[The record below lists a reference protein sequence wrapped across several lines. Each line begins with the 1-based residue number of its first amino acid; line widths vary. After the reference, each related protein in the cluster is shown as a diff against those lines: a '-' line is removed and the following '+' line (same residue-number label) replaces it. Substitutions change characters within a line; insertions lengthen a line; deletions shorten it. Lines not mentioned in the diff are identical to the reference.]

1 MFKEWLKADIEKA
14 SKKSNRVV
22 ISDPMRFLTFV
33 VKNLSDY
40 TVLTLNSAA
49 EEMDAR
55 LQAQTS
61 HAGSKVIFLC
71 FFPARDI
78 TQLVEF
84 SGIGGFIN
92 MDNPDNYLRN
102 KIYHELKQNIT
113 LSESKLLLSAML
125 SDGKP
130 LTWWRGIVNETIEP
144 FDLKEHLHLVI
155 KNPKQYQICHDER
168 IFTVLRD
175 EIFKIIGKPSIPLDA
190 PALVRA
196 LTDALFTGLV
206 ENKLTIPQRDIYNWW
221 ANTNDLIP
229 KLRNL
234 SADWKI
240 PANVSPLKSNPDYP
254 FEALDRQLLVE
265 IGQRLRKNTAIA
277 DLTEFVR
284 RRVESSDAASLKPHW
299 LKDLLVLLDFDTSEM
314 YLYGTMKKVT
324 EYYATKYVMLDTAL
338 RHLYDKW
345 LSEPELLQPLQEI
358 YESHNKALLGT
369 WFTVTP
375 ANYSPTQLGIIES
388 ALKSSPKA
396 AVLVC
401 DGLRLEIA
409 EAIAEKLSDYSE
421 TNRQTEYAKLPS
433 VTESGMSALFGLD
446 EVVDSTAH
454 RFNQLRKSLP
464 KVEIIQYLNLGNAV
478 LSNKL
483 VVMFG
488 DIDQVGE
495 HKGLAGLSDINNYEI
510 ELVEAVKRLHRM
522 GYDDVY
528 ITSDHGFV
536 ITGLLDEA
544 SKVPAPS
551 GVDVKERFFL
561 ADEYIFDSKFIRR
574 EDSFPGSKYQYYAKT
589 DKPFRT
595 RGAYGYSH
603 GGFTPQECLIP
614 LYRFSSKDKHS
625 GIGVKILNKETL
637 TSVSGQ
643 FFTVRLKGNEASI
656 GQRVKVILYNN
667 GVQDSSTILKLDD
680 NCEAS
685 CELELTGDT
694 MSIIVQDAKT
704 NNQLDNA
711 SVKKAFSRDLDDLF
725 S

>member
-1 MFKEWLKADIEKA
+1 MFKEWLKADIERA
-14 SKKSNRVV
+14 AKKSNRVV
-22 ISDPMRFLTFV
+22 ISDPTRFLTFA
-33 VKNLSDY
+33 VKDLSDY
-40 TVLTLNSAA
+40 TVLTLNSAS

-71 FFPARDI
+71 FFPANDI

-102 KIYHELKQNIT
+102 KLYQELHQNIT
-113 LSESKLLLSAML
+113 LQESKLLLSALL
-125 SDGKP
+125 SNGKP
-130 LTWWRGIVNETIEP
+130 LTWWRGIINETIEP
-144 FDLKEHLHLVI
+144 FDLKEHLHLLI
-155 KNPKQYQICHDER
+155 KDPKQYQICHDEQ
-168 IFTVLRD
+168 IFAVLRD
-175 EIFKIIGKPSIPLDA
+175 EVFKIMGKTSIPIDA

-196 LTDALFTGLV
+196 LTDTLFTGLV
-206 ENKLTIPQRDIYNWW
+206 ENKLSVAQREIYYWW

-229 KLRNL
+229 VLRNF
-234 SADWKI
+234 AANWII
-240 PANVSPLKSNPDYP
+240 PANASPVKANPIHP
-254 FEALDRQLLVE
+254 FEALDRLLLVV
-265 IGQRLRKNTAIA
+265 INHRLRNNETVT

-284 RRVESSDAASLKPHW
+284 QRVKSSEASYLKPRW

-314 YLYGTMKKVT
+314 YLYGTLKKLS
-324 EYYATKYVMLDTAL
+324 EYYVTKFALLDGAL

-345 LSEPELLQPLQEI
+345 LSEPELLKPLQEI
-358 YESHNKALLGT
+358 YELHNKALLGT
-369 WFTVTP
+369 WFAVVP
-375 ANYSPTQLGIIES
+375 KNYSPTQLGLIES
-388 ALKSSPKA
+388 VLKSSTKV

-409 EAIAEKLSDYSE
+409 EAIARELSDYTE
-421 TNRQTEYAKLPS
+421 IKRRTEYAKLPS
-433 VTESGMSALFGLD
+433 VTENGMSALFGID
-446 EVVDSTAH
+446 KVVNSTAQ
-454 RFNQLRKSLP
+454 RFNRLRDSLP
-464 KVEIIQYLNLGNAV
+464 EVEIIQYLNLGNTV
-478 LSNKL
+478 SSKKL
-483 VVMFG
+483 VIMFG

-495 HKGLAGLSDINNYEI
+495 HKGLAGLRDINNYEA
-510 ELVEAVKRLHRM
+510 ELVEAVKRLHRT

-561 ADEYIFDSKFIRR
+561 TDEYISESKIIRR
-574 EDSFPGSKYQYYAKT
+574 EDSFPGSIYQYYAKS

-603 GGFTPQECLIP
+603 GGFTPQECIIP

-625 GIGVKILNKETL
+625 GIEVKIINKDAL

-643 FFTVRLKGNEASI
+643 FFTVRLKGNDASV
-656 GQRVKVILYNN
+656 GQRVKVILYKN
-667 GVQDSSTILKLDD
+667 GVQDSSTILKLDG

-685 CELELTGDT
+685 CELELTGDN
-694 MSIIVQDAKT
+694 MSIIVQDAQT

-711 SVKKAFSRDLDDLF
+711 PVKKAFSRDLDDLF

>member
-1 MFKEWLKADIEKA
+1 MFKEWLKADIEKTT
-14 SKKSNRVV
+14 KKSNRVV
-22 ISDPMRFLTFV
+22 ISDPTRFLTFV
-33 VKNLSDY
+33 VKDLSDY

-71 FFPARDI
+71 FFAACDI

-102 KIYHELKQNIT
+102 KLYHELHQNIT
-113 LSESKLLLSAML
+113 LPESKLLLSAML

-130 LTWWRGIVNETIEP
+130 LAWWRGIVTGTIEP
-144 FDLKEHLHLVI
+144 LDLNEHLHLLI
-155 KNPKQYQICHDER
+155 KDPKQYQICHDER
-168 IFTVLRD
+168 IFAVLRD
-175 EIFKIIGKPSIPLDA
+175 EVFKIIGKPSIPLDTS
-190 PALVRA
+190 ALVQA
-196 LTDALFTGLV
+196 LTDALFTALV
-206 ENKLTIPQRDIYNWW
+206 ENKLTISQRDIYNWW

-229 KLRNL
+229 ILRNL
-234 SADWKI
+234 AADWKI
-240 PANVSPLKSNPDYP
+240 PANASPLKANPNHP
-254 FEALDRQLLVE
+254 FNALDRQLLVA
-265 IGQRLRKNTAIA
+265 IGQRLRKNATVA
-277 DLTEFVR
+277 DLTEFVKK
-284 RRVESSDAASLKPHW
+284 RVESSEAYSLKPQW
-299 LKDLLVLLDFDTSEM
+299 LRDLLVLLDFDTSEM

-324 EYYATKYVMLDTAL
+324 EYYATKFVILDTAL
-338 RHLYDKW
+338 RHLYNKW
-345 LSEPELLQPLQEI
+345 LSEPEILQPLQEL

-369 WFTVTP
+369 WFEVAP
-375 ANYSPTQLGIIES
+375 ANYSPTQLGLIES
-388 ALKSSPKA
+388 AFKSSSKV

-409 EAIAEKLSDYSE
+409 EAIARELSNDTE
-421 TNRQTEYAKLPS
+421 IKRRTEYAKLPS
-433 VTESGMSALFGLD
+433 VTENGMSALFGLD
-446 EVVDSTAH
+446 EVVDSTAK
-454 RFNQLRKSLP
+454 RFNQLRKALP
-464 KVEIIQYLNLGNAV
+464 EVEIIQYLNL
-478 LSNKL
+478 SNVVSSEKL

-495 HKGLAGLSDINNYEI
+495 HKGLAGLRDINNYEI

-561 ADEYIFDSKFIRR
+561 TDEYISESNFIRR
-574 EDSFPGSKYQYYAKT
+574 EDSFPGSIYQYYAKT

-603 GGFTPQECLIP
+603 GGFTPQECIIP
-614 LYRFSSKDKHS
+614 LYRLSSKDKYS
-625 GIGVKILNKETL
+625 GIEIKIINKDAL

-643 FFTVRLKGNEASI
+643 FFTVRLKGNDTSI

-680 NCEAS
+680 NCEVS
-685 CELELTGDT
+685 CELELTGDN
-694 MSIIVQDAKT
+694 MSIIVQDVKT

-711 SVKKAFSRDLDDLF
+711 QVKKAFSRDLDDLF

>member
-1 MFKEWLKADIEKA
+1 MFKEWLKADIEKVLQ
-14 SKKSNRVV
+14 KSNRVV
-22 ISDPMRFLTFV
+22 ISDPTRFLTFA
-33 VKNLSDY
+33 VKDLSDY
-40 TVLTLNSAA
+40 AVLTLNSAS

-71 FFPARDI
+71 FFPAREL

-102 KIYHELKQNIT
+102 KLYQELHQNIT
-113 LSESKLLLSAML
+113 LPESKLLLSAML
-125 SDGKP
+125 SDGKS
-130 LTWWRGIVNETIEP
+130 LTWWHGIVNENIEP
-144 FDLKEHLHLVI
+144 LNLKEHLHLLI
-155 KNPKQYQICHDER
+155 KDPKQYQICHDER
-168 IFTVLRD
+168 IFAVLRD
-175 EIFKIIGKPSIPLDA
+175 EVFKIIGKPSIPIDA
-190 PALVRA
+190 SALVRA
-196 LTDALFTGLV
+196 LTDTLFIGLV
-206 ENKLTIPQRDIYNWW
+206 ENNLSVEQREIYYWW
-221 ANTNDLIP
+221 ANTNDVIP
-229 KLRNL
+229 VLRNF
-234 SADWKI
+234 AANWI
-240 PANVSPLKSNPDYP
+240 VPANSSPIKANPTHP
-254 FEALDRQLLVE
+254 FEALDRLLLVA
-265 IGQRLRKNTAIA
+265 IDHRLHNNETIA

-284 RRVESSDAASLKPHW
+284 RRVKSTEATSLKPQW
-299 LKDLLVLLDFDTSEM
+299 LTDLLVLLDFDTSEI
-314 YLYGTMKKVT
+314 YLYGSMKKVT
-324 EYYATKYVMLDTAL
+324 EYYVTKFALLDTAL

-369 WFTVTP
+369 WFAVVRK
-375 ANYSPTQLGIIES
+375 NYLPTQLGLIES
-388 ALKSSPKA
+388 VLKSSTKV

-409 EAIAEKLSDYSE
+409 EAIARKLSDY
-421 TNRQTEYAKLPS
+421 TVIKRQTEYTKLPS
-433 VTESGMSALFGLD
+433 VTENGMSALFGID
-446 EVVDSTAH
+446 KVVNSTAQ
-454 RFNQLRKSLP
+454 RFNRLRNSLP
-464 KVEIIQYLNLGNAV
+464 EVEIIQYLNLGNAV
-478 LSNKL
+478 SSNKL
-483 VVMFG
+483 VVLFG

-495 HKGLAGLSDINNYEI
+495 HKGLAGLRDINNYEV
-510 ELVEAVKRLHRM
+510 ELVQSIKRLHRI

-544 SKVPAPS
+544 SKVHAPS
-551 GVDVKERFFL
+551 EVDVKERFFL
-561 ADEYIFDSKFIRR
+561 TDEYIAESNFIRR
-574 EDSFPGSKYQYYAKT
+574 EDPFPGGKYQYYAKT

-603 GGFTPQECLIP
+603 GGFTPQECIIP

-625 GIGVKILNKETL
+625 GIEVNIINKDAL

-643 FFTVRLKGNEASI
+643 FFTVRLKGNDASI
-656 GQRVKVILYNN
+656 GQRVKLILYNN
-667 GVQDSSTILKLDD
+667 GVQERPVIVKFND

-685 CELELTGDT
+685 CELELTGENV
-694 MSIIVQDAKT
+694 SIIVQDAQT

-711 SVKKAFSRDLDDLF
+711 QVKKAFSRDLDDLF

>member
-1 MFKEWLKADIEKA
+1 MFKEWLKADIDRA
-14 SKKSNRVV
+14 SEKSNRVV
-22 ISDPMRFLTFV
+22 ISDPTRFLTFV
-33 VKNLSDY
+33 VKDLSDY

-61 HAGSKVIFLC
+61 HVGSKVIFLC
-71 FFPARDI
+71 FFATRDI

-84 SGIGGFIN
+84 SGIGGFID

-102 KIYHELKQNIT
+102 KLYHELHQNIT
-113 LSESKLLLSAML
+113 LPESKLLLSAML

-130 LTWWRGIVNETIEP
+130 LTWWRGIVTGTIEP
-144 FDLKEHLHLVI
+144 LDLNEHLHLLI
-155 KNPKQYQICHDER
+155 KDPKQYQICNDER
-168 IFTVLRD
+168 IFAVLRD
-175 EIFKIIGKPSIPLDA
+175 EVFKIIGKPSIPLDA

-229 KLRNL
+229 ILRNL
-234 SADWKI
+234 AADWKK
-240 PANVSPLKSNPDYP
+240 PTNASPLKSNPDYP

-284 RRVESSDAASLKPHW
+284 RRVDSSNAASLKPHW
-299 LKDLLVLLDFDTSEM
+299 LRDLLVLLDFDTSEM
-314 YLYGTMKKVT
+314 YLYGTLKKVT
-324 EYYATKYVMLDTAL
+324 EYYATKFVILDTAL

-369 WFTVTP
+369 WFAVVP
-375 ANYSPTQLGIIES
+375 KQYSPTQLGLIES
-388 ALKSSPKA
+388 VLKSSTKV

-409 EAIAEKLSDYSE
+409 EAIARELSDYSE
-421 TNRQTEYAKLPS
+421 INRQTEYAKLPS
-433 VTESGMSALFGLD
+433 VTENGMSALFGLD
-446 EVVDSTAH
+446 EVVDSTAP

-464 KVEIIQYLNLGNAV
+464 EVKILRYLNLGNAV

-495 HKGLAGLSDINNYEI
+495 HKGLAGLRDINNYEA
-510 ELVEAVKRLHRM
+510 ELVEAVKRLHRI

-544 SKVPAPS
+544 SKVIAPA

-561 ADEYIFDSKFIRR
+561 TDEYISESKFIRR
-574 EDSFPGSKYQYYAKT
+574 EDSFLGSIYQYYAKT

-625 GIGVKILNKETL
+625 GIEVKIINKDTL

-667 GVQDSSTILKLDD
+667 GAQDSSTILKLDD

-694 MSIIVQDAKT
+694 MSIIVQDTKI

-711 SVKKAFSRDLDDLF
+711 HVKKAFSRDLDDLF

>member
-1 MFKEWLKADIEKA
+1 M
-14 SKKSNRVV
+14 
-22 ISDPMRFLTFV
+22 
-33 VKNLSDY
+33 
-40 TVLTLNSAA
+40 
-49 EEMDAR
+49 
-55 LQAQTS
+55 
-61 HAGSKVIFLC
+61 
-71 FFPARDI
+71 
-78 TQLVEF
+78 
-84 SGIGGFIN
+84 
-92 MDNPDNYLRN
+92 
-102 KIYHELKQNIT
+102 
-113 LSESKLLLSAML
+113 
-125 SDGKP
+125 
-130 LTWWRGIVNETIEP
+130 
-144 FDLKEHLHLVI
+144 
-155 KNPKQYQICHDER
+155 
-168 IFTVLRD
+168 
-175 EIFKIIGKPSIPLDA
+175 
-190 PALVRA
+190 
-196 LTDALFTGLV
+196 
-206 ENKLTIPQRDIYNWW
+206 
-221 ANTNDLIP
+221 
-229 KLRNL
+229 
-234 SADWKI
+234 
-240 PANVSPLKSNPDYP
+240 
-254 FEALDRQLLVE
+254 
-265 IGQRLRKNTAIA
+265 
-277 DLTEFVR
+277 
-284 RRVESSDAASLKPHW
+284 
-299 LKDLLVLLDFDTSEM
+299 
-314 YLYGTMKKVT
+314 T
-324 EYYATKYVMLDTAL
+324 EYYANKFVILDTAL

-369 WFTVTP
+369 WFAVVP
-375 ANYSPTQLGIIES
+375 KQYSPTQLGLIES
-388 ALKSSPKA
+388 VLKSSTKV

-409 EAIAEKLSDYSE
+409 EAIARELSDYSE
-421 TNRQTEYAKLPS
+421 INRQTEYAKLPS
-433 VTESGMSALFGLD
+433 VTENGMSALFGLD
-446 EVVDSTAH
+446 EVVDSTAP

-464 KVEIIQYLNLGNAV
+464 EVKILRYLNLGNAV

-495 HKGLAGLSDINNYEI
+495 HKGLAGLRDINNYEA
-510 ELVEAVKRLHRM
+510 ELVEAVKRLHRI

-544 SKVPAPS
+544 SKVIAPA

-561 ADEYIFDSKFIRR
+561 TDEYISESKFIRR
-574 EDSFPGSKYQYYAKT
+574 EDSFLGSIYQYYAKT

-625 GIGVKILNKETL
+625 GIEVKIINKDTL

-667 GVQDSSTILKLDD
+667 GAQDSSTILKLDD

-694 MSIIVQDAKT
+694 MSIIVQDTKI

-711 SVKKAFSRDLDDLF
+711 HVKKAFSRDLDDLF

>member
-1 MFKEWLKADIEKA
+1 MFKEWLKADIERA
-14 SKKSNRVV
+14 AKKSNRVV
-22 ISDPMRFLTFV
+22 ISDPTRFLTFA
-33 VKNLSDY
+33 VKDLSDY
-40 TVLTLNSAA
+40 TVLTLNSAS

-71 FFPARDI
+71 FFPANDI

-102 KIYHELKQNIT
+102 KLYQELHQNIT
-113 LSESKLLLSAML
+113 LQESKLLLSALL
-125 SDGKP
+125 SNGKP
-130 LTWWRGIVNETIEP
+130 LTWWRGIINETIEP
-144 FDLKEHLHLVI
+144 FDLKEHLHLLI
-155 KNPKQYQICHDER
+155 KDPKQYQICHDEQ
-168 IFTVLRD
+168 IFAVLRD
-175 EIFKIIGKPSIPLDA
+175 EVFKIMGKPSIPIDA

-196 LTDALFTGLV
+196 LTDTLFTGLV
-206 ENKLTIPQRDIYNWW
+206 ENKLSVAQREIYYWW

-229 KLRNL
+229 VLRNF
-234 SADWKI
+234 AANWII
-240 PANVSPLKSNPDYP
+240 PANASPVKANPIHP
-254 FEALDRQLLVE
+254 FEALDRLLLVV
-265 IGQRLRKNTAIA
+265 INHRLRNNETVT

-284 RRVESSDAASLKPHW
+284 QRVKSSEASYLKPRW

-314 YLYGTMKKVT
+314 YLYGTLKKLS
-324 EYYATKYVMLDTAL
+324 EYYVTKFALLDGAL

-345 LSEPELLQPLQEI
+345 LSEPELLKPLQEI
-358 YESHNKALLGT
+358 YELHNKALLGT
-369 WFTVTP
+369 WFAVVP
-375 ANYSPTQLGIIES
+375 KNYSPTQLGLIES
-388 ALKSSPKA
+388 VLKSSTKV

-409 EAIAEKLSDYSE
+409 EAIARELSDYTE
-421 TNRQTEYAKLPS
+421 IKRRTEYAKLPS
-433 VTESGMSALFGLD
+433 VTENGMSALFGID
-446 EVVDSTAH
+446 KVVNSTAQ
-454 RFNQLRKSLP
+454 RFNRLRDSLP
-464 KVEIIQYLNLGNAV
+464 EVEIIQYLNLGNTV
-478 LSNKL
+478 SSKKL
-483 VVMFG
+483 VIMFG

-495 HKGLAGLSDINNYEI
+495 HKGLAGLRDINNYEA
-510 ELVEAVKRLHRM
+510 ELVEAVKRLHRT

-561 ADEYIFDSKFIRR
+561 TDEYISESKIIRR
-574 EDSFPGSKYQYYAKT
+574 EDSFPGSIYQYYAKS

-603 GGFTPQECLIP
+603 GGFTPQECIIP

-625 GIGVKILNKETL
+625 GIEVKIINKDAL

-643 FFTVRLKGNEASI
+643 FFTVRLKGNDASV
-656 GQRVKVILYNN
+656 GQRVKVILYKN
-667 GVQDSSTILKLDD
+667 GVQDSSTILKLDG

-685 CELELTGDT
+685 CELELTGDN
-694 MSIIVQDAKT
+694 MSIIVQDAQT

-711 SVKKAFSRDLDDLF
+711 PVKKAFSRDLDDLF

>member
-1 MFKEWLKADIEKA
+1 MFKEWLKADIERA
-14 SKKSNRVV
+14 AKKSNRVV
-22 ISDPMRFLTFV
+22 ISDPTRFLTFA
-33 VKNLSDY
+33 VKDLSDF
-40 TVLTLNSAA
+40 TVLTLNSDAD
-49 EEMDAR
+49 EMEAR

-92 MDNPDNYLRN
+92 MDSPDNYLRN
-102 KIYHELKQNIT
+102 KLYQELHQNIT

-125 SDGKP
+125 SDGKS

-144 FDLKEHLHLVI
+144 LDLKEHLHLLI
-155 KNPKQYQICHDER
+155 KDPKQYQISHDER
-168 IFTVLRD
+168 IFAVLRD
-175 EIFKIIGKPSIPLDA
+175 EVFKVIGKPSIPLDA
-190 PALVRA
+190 AALIGI
-196 LTDALFTGLV
+196 LTETLFMGLV
-206 ENKLTIPQRDIYNWW
+206 ENKLSTHQRDIYNWW
-221 ANTNDLIP
+221 ANRNDLFPI
-229 KLRNL
+229 LRNL
-234 SADWKI
+234 AADWKI
-240 PANVSPLKSNPDYP
+240 PGNASPLKANPNHP
-254 FEALDRQLLVE
+254 FDALDRQLLVA
-265 IGQRLRKNTAIA
+265 IGQRLRKGATVA
-277 DLTEFVR
+277 DLTEFVKK
-284 RRVESSDAASLKPHW
+284 RVESSEAYSLKPQW
-299 LKDLLVLLDFDTSEM
+299 LKDLLVLLDFDTSDM

-324 EYYATKYVMLDTAL
+324 EYYATKFVMLDTAL

-345 LSEPELLQPLQEI
+345 LSEPEILQPLQEI
-358 YESHNKALLGT
+358 YESHNKELLGT
-369 WFTVTP
+369 WFAVAP
-375 ANYSPTQLGIIES
+375 GNYSPTQSGLIET

-409 EAIAEKLSDYSE
+409 EAIASELSDCTE
-421 TNRQTEYAKLPS
+421 INRQTEYAKLPS
-433 VTESGMSALFGLD
+433 VTENGMSALFGID
-446 EVVDSTAH
+446 KVVNSTAQ
-454 RFNQLRKSLP
+454 RFNRLRDSLP
-464 KVEIIQYLNLGNAV
+464 EVEIIQYLNLGNAV
-478 LSNKL
+478 FSKKL

-488 DIDQVGE
+488 DIDLVGE
-495 HKGLAGLSDINNYEI
+495 HKGLAGLRDISNYEV

-544 SKVPAPS
+544 SKVPTPS
-551 GVDVKERFFL
+551 GVDVKERFIL
-561 ADEYIFDSKFIRR
+561 SDEYISKSNFIGR
-574 EDSFPGSKYQYYAKT
+574 EDPFPGGKYQYYAKS

-603 GGFTPQECLIP
+603 GGFTPQECIIP
-614 LYRFSSKDKHS
+614 LYRFSSKHKHS
-625 GIGVKILNKETL
+625 GIEVKIINKDAL

-643 FFTVRLKGNEASI
+643 FFTVRLKGNDAST
-656 GQRVKVILYNN
+656 GQRIKVIFYNN
-667 GVQDSSTILKLDD
+667 GVQDSSTILKLDG

-685 CELELTGDT
+685 CELELTGYN

-711 SVKKAFSRDLDDLF
+711 QVKKAFSRDLDDLF